1 MVGKGKEREA
11 GIVQICLSSPVDSKE
26 EERMDCG
33 SNLAYTNEMGRL
45 ERFSINR
52 D

>member
-1 MVGKGKEREA
+1 MGKGKERERDRE
-11 GIVQICLSSPVDSKE
+11 QICISSPVDSKE
-26 EERMDCG
+26 EEPMDCG
-33 SNLAYTNEMGRL
+33 SNLAYTNGMGRL